1 MKEITMKRTAFT
13 SIFTL
18 SIFFLAL
25 FAHAQARQEADPLAQ
40 RQSQNAGGLLR
51 ALNLSPEQRAQIRM
65 LREQNKESAHTARR
79 RLGQAYRALN
89 EAIHADSVD
98 EREIESRV
106 QEVGTAHVEV
116 ERLRAQV
123 ELQLR
128 RVLTLDQ
135 LSALRRIRQQARS
148 ERQQRRQENNAP
160 PFSLRKQR

>member
-1 MKEITMKRTAFT
+1 MKEITLKRTAFT
-13 SIFTL
+13 SVFTL
-18 SIFFLAL
+18 SIFFFVL
-25 FAHAQARQEADPLAQ
+25 FAQAQAQQEADPLAQ
-40 RQSQNAGGLLR
+40 RQAQNAGGLLR

-65 LREQNKESAHTARR
+65 LREQNKETARTARR

-123 ELQLR
+123 ELQIR
-128 RVLTLDQ
+128 RVITPDQ
-135 LSALRRIRQQARS
+135 LNALRRMRRQARS